1 LRGGVSR
8 FQEPHLLRGLGE
20 GRDGAVGNAAFEARD
35 GLDEGGG
42 DEGDG
47 AEGALGAEAYV
58 YF

>member
-1 LRGGVSR
+1 
-8 FQEPHLLRGLGE
+8 LRGLGE
-20 GRDGAVGNAAFEARD
+20 GRDGVVGEAAFEARD